1 MKKISTIRKLTG
13 QSHVNSHSSLLYY
26 NSFHIYCKTKD
37 FKRSRSVFKPK
48 TASKS
53 IFQTTTPITHA
64 IIRLIRTILVR
75 KSATFS
81 VSVLLLSLI
90 DSAFHGFDSSNKV
103 FNNDFASFTL
113 FLTVSVTPCI
123 PCLVSSNNSYPATWN
138 DNTEYNAR
146 CVCRVARPVNTVMI
160 RRINRRRNLGS
171 IKNCK

>member
-48 TASKS
+48 TASNN
-53 IFQTTTPITHA
+53 IFQTIIPSIHE

-81 VSVLLLSLI
+81 ESVVSSSLI
-90 DSAFHGFDSSNKV
+90 ISAFHVLDSSNSV

-113 FLTVSVTPCI
+113 VFTVSVTPLT
-123 PCLVSSNNSYPATWN
+123 PCLVSSNNSYPATWK
-138 DNTEYNAR
+138 DITEYKAR

-160 RRINRRRNLGS
+160 RRINRRRNLRS